1 MTTRILFGSL
11 LAAVCLPSALAQAD
25 NPKLVGEVG
34 RNNAFTINLRDAS
47 GALVTH
53 LDPGTYDIEVRD
65 LSQEHN
71 FHLRGPSVDRA
82 SDPASTSDTVWT
94 VTFADGK
101 YSFICDVHA
110 GQMRGWFTVGN
121 VPATTLTASVGPKRK
136 IALQPKTVVAGPATI
151 TVSDKSKTDNFHLSG
166 PGVDRKTKVVGRGT
180 QKWNVTLQP
189 GLYTY
194 RSDKHKT
201 LRGSFIVTLPA

>member
-1 MTTRILFGSL
+1 MTTRILLVSL
-11 LAAVCLPSALAQAD
+11 LAALSLPSALAQAD
-25 NPKLVGEVG
+25 NPKLVATVG
-34 RNNAFTINLRDAS
+34 ANNGFAINLRDAS
-47 GALVTH
+47 GAAVAH
-53 LDPGTYDIEVRD
+53 LDPGTYDIEVKD
-65 LSQEHN
+65 QSEEHN
-71 FHLRGPSVDRA
+71 FHLRGAGVDMA
-82 SDPASTSDTVWT
+82 TDPASVTDVVWT

-121 VPATTLTASVGPKRK
+121 VAPTALTASVGPKRK
-136 IALQPKTVVAGPATI
+136 ISLQPKTVVAGPATI
-151 TVSDKSKTDNFHLSG
+151 TVSDKSKTDNFHLTG
-166 PGVDRKTKVVGRGT
+166 PGVDRKTKVVPRGT
-180 QKWNVTLQP
+180 AKWNVTLQP

>member
-1 MTTRILFGSL
+1 MTTRILLVSL
-11 LAAVCLPSALAQAD
+11 LAALCLPSALAQAD

-34 RNNAFTINLRDAS
+34 RNDAFTISLRTAS

-65 LSQEHN
+65 LSEEHN
-71 FHLRGPSVDRA
+71 FHLRGAGVDMA
-82 SDPASTSDTVWT
+82 TDPASTSDVVWT
-94 VTFADGK
+94 VTLADGK

-110 GQMRGWFTVGN
+110 GQMRGWFTVGS
-121 VPATTLTASVGPKRK
+121 VPATALTASIGPKKK
-136 IALQPKTVVAGPATI
+136 IALTPKTVEAGPATI
-151 TVSDKSKTDNFHLSG
+151 TVSDKTKTDNFHLSG
-166 PGVDRKTKVVGRGT
+166 PGIDRKTKVVARGT

>member
-1 MTTRILFGSL
+1 MTTRLLLVSL
-11 LAAVCLPSALAQAD
+11 LAALCLPSALAQAD
-25 NPKLVGEVG
+25 NPKLVAEVG
-34 RNNAFTINLRDAS
+34 RNNGFTISLRDAS
-47 GALVTH
+47 GALVSH

-65 LSQEHN
+65 LSEEHN
-71 FHLRGPSVDRA
+71 FHLRGTGVDMA
-82 SDPASTSDTVWT
+82 TDPATASTVVWT
-94 VTFADGK
+94 VNFAEGK
-101 YSFICDVHA
+101 YSFVCDIHA

-121 VPATTLTASVGPKRK
+121 VPSTALTASVGPKKK
-136 IALQPKTVVAGPATI
+136 ISLQPKTAAAGPATI

-166 PGVDRKTKVVGRGT
+166 PGIDRKTKVVARGT

-201 LRGSFIVTLPA
+201 LRGSFIVTLPS

>member
-1 MTTRILFGSL
+1 MTTRILLASW
-11 LAAVCLPSALAQAD
+11 LAALCLPSALAQAD

-34 RNNAFTINLRDAS
+34 RNNAFTITLRDAS

-65 LSQEHN
+65 LSEEHN
-71 FHLRGPSVDRA
+71 FHLRGPGVDMA
-82 SDPASTSDTVWT
+82 TDPASTSDVVWT
-94 VTFADGK
+94 VTFAEGK

-121 VPATTLTASVGPKRK
+121 VPATALTASVGPKKR
-136 IALQPKTVVAGPATI
+136 IALQPKIVQAGPATI

-180 QKWNVTLQP
+180 QKWNVTLRP

-201 LRGSFIVTLPA
+201 LRGSFVVTLPA